1 MKVIKN
7 YSLIILL
14 VLSTSFVVSQT
25 NTGSPYSLN
34 ELGEINFLGNV
45 SNLSMGG
52 IDSAIDSIEFNINNP
67 SSLAKLKTTN
77 YLIGTFYKSTGI
89 SNVNSTDNI
98 NTANINYIAVGI
110 PTKRFGFGFGV
121 LPYSSVGFNLQ
132 STDEYNTANSIN
144 SRLFGAEGNINRAFV
159 SIGLPLLKY
168 LSLGASANY
177 NFGKFNYEK
186 FNLIEN
192 VNYGIFSNSSSEISG
207 FTYNFSSNLSIPL
220 KNDFT
225 LNLVYSF
232 YPDGDLDSFNIESLY
247 TSNTS
252 SITLESLGDFVDIDL
267 NSRGLENTKLP
278 VPKKSIYSLGLEK
291 KNSWFIGFQYE
302 SKLSSN
308 FENVFLDT
316 QNVSYRDSNS
326 LSIGG
331 YIIPD
336 SSSLT
341 SYWKRVKYR
350 FGIKNEKKSIIVNNL
365 PINHFSLNL
374 GLGLP
379 IAGLSKANLGLEIGK
394 VGDNN
399 SLVKENYFALR
410 LGLSL
415 NDVWFIKRKYN

>member
-7 YSLIILL
+7 YSLILL
-14 VLSTSFVVSQT
+14 FFLSTSFVVSQT

-110 PTKRFGFGFGV
+110 PTKIFGFGFGV

-132 STDEYNTANSIN
+132 STEEYNTANSIN

-168 LSLGASANY
+168 LSLGATANY

-192 VNYGIFSNSSSEISG
+192 VNYGIFSASSSEISG

-232 YPDGDLDSFNIESLY
+232 YPEGDLDSYNIESLY

-252 SITLESLGDFVDIDL
+252 SISLESLGDFVDIDL

-278 VPKKSIYSLGLEK
+278 VPKKSVYSLGLEK
-291 KNSWFIGFQYE
+291 KNSWFLGFQYE

-308 FENVFLDT
+308 FENVFLDIR
-316 QNVSYRDSNS
+316 NVSYRDSNS

-336 SSSLT
+336 SSSLI
-341 SYWKRVKYR
+341 SYWKRVKYSI
-350 FGIKNEKKSIIVNNL
+350 GIKNEKKSIIVNNL
-365 PINHFSLNL
+365 PVNQFSLNL

-379 IAGLSKANLGLEIGK
+379 IAGLSKANLGLEIGR
-394 VGDNN
+394 VGDND

>member
-1 MKVIKN
+1 MKLIKN
-7 YSLIILL
+7 YSLILSFII
-14 VLSTSFVVSQT
+14 STSFVFSQT

-45 SNLSMGG
+45 SSISMGG

-89 SNVNSTDNI
+89 SNSVSTDNI
-98 NTANINYIAVGI
+98 NTANINYIAIGV

-132 STDEYNTANSIN
+132 TTDDYNTENSIN

-159 SIGLPLLKY
+159 SIGVPLLKY
-168 LSLGASANY
+168 FSLGATANY

-192 VNYGIFSNSSSEISG
+192 VNYGIFSISSSEISG

-220 KNDFT
+220 KNDFS
-225 LNLVYSF
+225 LNLVYSL
-232 YPDGDLDSFNIESLY
+232 YPEGDLDSFNIESLY
-247 TSNTS
+247 TSSTS
-252 SITLESLGDFVDIDL
+252 SVSLESLGDFVDVDL

-291 KNSWFIGFQYE
+291 KNSWFIGLQYE

-308 FENVFLDT
+308 FKNDFLDT
-316 QNVSYRDSNS
+316 QNVSYRDANS
-326 LSIGG
+326 FSIGG
-331 YIIPD
+331 FIIPD
-336 SSSLT
+336 SSSLI

-365 PINHFSLNL
+365 PINQFSLNL

-379 IAGLSKANLGLEIGK
+379 VAGLSKANLGLEIGRI
-394 VGDNN
+394 GNDDN
-399 SLVKENYFALR
+399 LIKENYFSLR

-415 NDVWFIKRKYN
+415 NDVWFIKRKFN

>member
-89 SNVNSTDNI
+89 SNLNSTDNI

-132 STDEYNTANSIN
+132 TTEDYNTANSIN

-159 SIGLPLLKY
+159 SIGFPLLKY
-168 LSLGASANY
+168 ISLGASANY

-207 FTYNFSSNLSIPL
+207 FTYNFSSNLSIPIY
-220 KNDFT
+220 NDLT

-232 YPDGDLDSFNIESLY
+232 YPEGNLNSFNIESLY

-252 SITLESLGDFVDIDL
+252 SITLESLGDFVDVDL

-316 QNVSYRDSNS
+316 QSVSYRDANS

-336 SSSLT
+336 SSSLI

-365 PINHFSLNL
+365 PVNQFSLNL

-394 VGDNN
+394 VGDND

>member
-1 MKVIKN
+1 MKVNKN
-7 YSLIILL
+7 YSLVIFF
-14 VLSTSFVVSQT
+14 VLTTSFVVSQT

-89 SNVNSTDNI
+89 SNANSTDNI

-121 LPYSSVGFNLQ
+121 LPYSSVGSNLQ
-132 STDEYNTANSIN
+132 TTEDYNNANSIS

-159 SIGLPLLKY
+159 SIGLPILKY

-220 KNDFT
+220 NNDLT

-232 YPDGDLDSFNIESLY
+232 YPEGDLDSFNIESIY

-252 SITLESLGDFVDIDL
+252 SITIESLGDFVDVDL

-316 QNVSYRDSNS
+316 QNVSYRDANS
-326 LSIGG
+326 ISIGG

-336 SSSLT
+336 SSSLI

-365 PINHFSLNL
+365 PINQFSLNL

-394 VGDNN
+394 VGDSD

>member
-7 YSLIILL
+7 YFLILL
-14 VLSTSFVVSQT
+14 FVLSTSFVVSQT

-132 STDEYNTANSIN
+132 TTEEYNTANSIN
-144 SRLFGAEGNINRAFV
+144 SRLFGAEGNINKAFV
-159 SIGLPLLKY
+159 SIGFPLLKY

-232 YPDGDLDSFNIESLY
+232 YPDGDLDSYNIESLY

-252 SITLESLGDFVDIDL
+252 SITLESLGDFVDVDL
-267 NSRGLENTKLP
+267 NSRGIENTKLP
-278 VPKKSIYSLGLEK
+278 VPKKSIFSLGLEK
-291 KNSWFIGFQYE
+291 KNSWFLGFQYE

-336 SSSLT
+336 SSSLI
-341 SYWKRVKYR
+341 SYWKRVVYR
-350 FGIKNEKKSIIVNNL
+350 IGIKNEKKSIIVNNL
-365 PINHFSLNL
+365 PVNHFSLNL

-394 VGDNN
+394 VGDND

>member
-7 YSLIILL
+7 YSLVIFF
-14 VLSTSFVVSQT
+14 VLTTSFVVSQT

-77 YLIGTFYKSTGI
+77 YLIGTFYKYTGI

-132 STDEYNTANSIN
+132 TTEEYNTANSIN
-144 SRLFGAEGNINRAFV
+144 SRLFGAEGNINKAFV
-159 SIGLPLLKY
+159 SIGFPLLKY

-232 YPDGDLDSFNIESLY
+232 YPEGDLDSYNIESLY

-252 SITLESLGDFVDIDL
+252 SITLESLGDFVDVDL

-278 VPKKSIYSLGLEK
+278 VPKKSIFSLGLEK
-291 KNSWFIGFQYE
+291 KNSWFLGFQYE

-336 SSSLT
+336 SSSLI
-341 SYWKRVKYR
+341 SYWRRVVYR
-350 FGIKNEKKSIIVNNL
+350 IGIKNEKKSIIVNNL
-365 PINHFSLNL
+365 PVNHFSLNL

-394 VGDNN
+394 VGDND

>member
-7 YSLIILL
+7 YSLVIFF
-14 VLSTSFVVSQT
+14 VLTTSFVVSQT

-89 SNVNSTDNI
+89 SNVNTTDNI

-132 STDEYNTANSIN
+132 TTEEYNTANSIN
-144 SRLFGAEGNINRAFV
+144 SRLFGAEGNINKAFV
-159 SIGLPLLKY
+159 SIGFPLLKY

-232 YPDGDLDSFNIESLY
+232 YPEGDLDSYNIESLY

-252 SITLESLGDFVDIDL
+252 SITLESLGDFVDVDL

-278 VPKKSIYSLGLEK
+278 VPKKSIFSLGLEK
-291 KNSWFIGFQYE
+291 KNSWFLGFQYE

-316 QNVSYRDSNS
+316 QNVSYRDANL

-336 SSSLT
+336 SSSLI
-341 SYWKRVKYR
+341 SYWRRVVYR
-350 FGIKNEKKSIIVNNL
+350 IGIKNEKKSIIVNNL
-365 PINHFSLNL
+365 PVNHFSLNL

-394 VGDNN
+394 VGDND

>member
-7 YSLIILL
+7 YSQILL
-14 VLSTSFVVSQT
+14 FVLSTSFVVSQT

-144 SRLFGAEGNINRAFV
+144 ARLFGADGNINRAFV

-220 KNDFT
+220 KNDFK
-225 LNLVYSF
+225 LNLVYSY

-252 SITLESLGDFVDIDL
+252 SITLESLGDFVDVDL

-316 QNVSYRDSNS
+316 QNVSYRDANS
-326 LSIGG
+326 VSIGG
-331 YIIPD
+331 HIIPD

>member
-7 YSLIILL
+7 YSLI
-14 VLSTSFVVSQT
+14 LSFIISISSAFSQT
-25 NTGSPYSLN
+25 DTGSPYSLN

-52 IDSAIDSIEFNINNP
+52 VDAAIDSIEFNINNP

-89 SNVNSTDNI
+89 SNNVSTDNI
-98 NTANINYIAVGI
+98 NTANINYIAIGV

-132 STDEYNTANSIN
+132 TTEDYNTSNSIN

-159 SIGLPLLKY
+159 SIGIPFLKY
-168 LSLGASANY
+168 FSLGATANY

-192 VNYGIFSNSSSEISG
+192 VNYGIFSNSSSEITG

-225 LNLVYSF
+225 VNIVYSF
-232 YPDGDLDSFNIESLY
+232 FPEGELNSFNIKSLY

-252 SITLESLGDFVDIDL
+252 AITLESLGDFVDVDL
-267 NSRGLENTKLP
+267 NSRGLENTNLP

-302 SKLSSN
+302 TKLSSN
-308 FENVFLDT
+308 FENVFLDI
-316 QNVSYRDSNS
+316 QNVSYRDANS
-326 LSIGG
+326 FSVGG
-331 YIIPD
+331 YLIPD
-336 SSSLT
+336 SSSLI

-365 PINHFSLNL
+365 PVNQFSLNL

-379 IAGLSKANLGLEIGK
+379 IAGLSKANLGLELGR
-394 VGDNN
+394 VGNDENI
-399 SLVKENYFALR
+399 VKENYFALR

>member
-7 YSLIILL
+7 YSQILL
-14 VLSTSFVVSQT
+14 FVLSTSFVVSQT

-144 SRLFGAEGNINRAFV
+144 ARLFGADGNINRAFV

-220 KNDFT
+220 KNEFK
-225 LNLVYSF
+225 LNLVYSY

-252 SITLESLGDFVDIDL
+252 SITLESLGDFVDVDL

>member
-7 YSLIILL
+7 YFLILL
-14 VLSTSFVVSQT
+14 FVLSTSFVVSQT

-132 STDEYNTANSIN
+132 STEEYNTANSIT

-232 YPDGDLDSFNIESLY
+232 YPEGDLDSYNIESLY

-252 SITLESLGDFVDIDL
+252 SITLESLGDFVDVDL

-336 SSSLT
+336 SSSLI

-350 FGIKNEKKSIIVNNL
+350 IGIKNEKKSIIVNNL
-365 PINHFSLNL
+365 PVNHFSLNL

-394 VGDNN
+394 VGDND
-399 SLVKENYFALR
+399 SLVKENYLALR

>member
-7 YSLIILL
+7 YSLNLL
-14 VLSTSFVVSQT
+14 FVLSTSFVVSQT

-132 STDEYNTANSIN
+132 TTEEYNTANSIN
-144 SRLFGAEGNINRAFV
+144 SRLFGAEGNINKAFV
-159 SIGLPLLKY
+159 SIGFPLLKY

-232 YPDGDLDSFNIESLY
+232 YPEGDLDSYNIESLY

-252 SITLESLGDFVDIDL
+252 SITLESLGDFVDVDL

-278 VPKKSIYSLGLEK
+278 VPKKSIFSLGLEK
-291 KNSWFIGFQYE
+291 KNSWFLGFQYE

-308 FENVFLDT
+308 FENVFLDI

-336 SSSLT
+336 SSSLI
-341 SYWKRVKYR
+341 SYWKRVKYSI
-350 FGIKNEKKSIIVNNL
+350 GIKNEKKSIIVNNL
-365 PINHFSLNL
+365 PVNHFSLNL

-394 VGDNN
+394 VGDND
-399 SLVKENYFALR
+399 SLVKENYLALR

>member
-7 YSLIILL
+7 YFLILL
-14 VLSTSFVVSQT
+14 FVLSTSFVVSQT

-132 STDEYNTANSIN
+132 STEEYNTANSIT

-232 YPDGDLDSFNIESLY
+232 YPEGDLDSYNIESLY

-252 SITLESLGDFVDIDL
+252 SITLESLGDFVDVDL

-336 SSSLT
+336 SSSLI
-341 SYWKRVKYR
+341 SYWKRVKYSI
-350 FGIKNEKKSIIVNNL
+350 GIKNEKKSIIVNNL
-365 PINHFSLNL
+365 PVNHFSLNL

-394 VGDNN
+394 VGDND
-399 SLVKENYFALR
+399 SLVKENYLALR

>member
-7 YSLIILL
+7 YSLAIFF
-14 VLSTSFVVSQT
+14 VLTTSFVVSQT

-89 SNVNSTDNI
+89 SNANSTDNI

-132 STDEYNTANSIN
+132 TTEDYNTANSIS

-159 SIGLPLLKY
+159 SIGLPILKY

-220 KNDFT
+220 KNDLT

-232 YPDGDLDSFNIESLY
+232 YPEGDLDSFNIESIY

-252 SITLESLGDFVDIDL
+252 SISLESLGDFVDVDL
-267 NSRGLENTKLP
+267 NSRGIENTKLP

-316 QNVSYRDSNS
+316 QNVSYRDANS
-326 LSIGG
+326 ISIGG
-331 YIIPD
+331 FIIPD
-336 SSSLT
+336 SSSLV

-350 FGIKNEKKSIIVNNL
+350 FGVKNEKKSIVVNNL
-365 PINHFSLNL
+365 PINQFSLNL

-394 VGDNN
+394 VGDND

>member
-7 YSLIILL
+7 YSLVIFF
-14 VLSTSFVVSQT
+14 VLTTSFVVSQT

-34 ELGEINFLGNV
+34 ELGEINFLGNI

-89 SNVNSTDNI
+89 SNVNKTDNI

-132 STDEYNTANSIN
+132 TTEEYNTANSIN
-144 SRLFGAEGNINRAFV
+144 SRLFGAEGNINKAFV
-159 SIGLPLLKY
+159 SIGFPLLKY

-232 YPDGDLDSFNIESLY
+232 YPDGDLDSYNIESLY

-252 SITLESLGDFVDIDL
+252 SITLESLGDFVDVDL

-278 VPKKSIYSLGLEK
+278 VPKKSIFSLGLEK
-291 KNSWFIGFQYE
+291 KNSWFLGFQYE

-336 SSSLT
+336 SSSLI
-341 SYWKRVKYR
+341 SYWRRVVYR
-350 FGIKNEKKSIIVNNL
+350 IGIKNEKKSIIVNNL
-365 PINHFSLNL
+365 PVNHFSLNL

-394 VGDNN
+394 VGDND

>member
-7 YSLIILL
+7 YSLVIFF
-14 VLSTSFVVSQT
+14 VLTTSFVVSQT

-89 SNVNSTDNI
+89 SNANSTDNI

-132 STDEYNTANSIN
+132 TTEEYNTANSIN
-144 SRLFGAEGNINRAFV
+144 SRLFGAEGNINKAFV
-159 SIGLPLLKY
+159 SIGFPLLKY

-232 YPDGDLDSFNIESLY
+232 YPEGDLDSYNIESLY

-252 SITLESLGDFVDIDL
+252 SITLESLGDFVDVDL
-267 NSRGLENTKLP
+267 NSRGIENTKLP
-278 VPKKSIYSLGLEK
+278 VPKKSIFSLGLEK
-291 KNSWFIGFQYE
+291 KNSWFLGFQYE

-336 SSSLT
+336 SSSLI
-341 SYWKRVKYR
+341 SYWKRVVYR
-350 FGIKNEKKSIIVNNL
+350 IGIKNEKKSIIVNNL
-365 PINHFSLNL
+365 PVNHFSLNL

-394 VGDNN
+394 VGDND

>member
-7 YSLIILL
+7 YSQILL
-14 VLSTSFVVSQT
+14 FVLSTSFVVSQT

-89 SNVNSTDNI
+89 SNVNTTDNI

-132 STDEYNTANSIN
+132 TTEEYNTANSIN
-144 SRLFGAEGNINRAFV
+144 SRLFGAEGNINKAFV
-159 SIGLPLLKY
+159 SIGFPLLKY

-232 YPDGDLDSFNIESLY
+232 YPDGDLDSYNIESLY

-252 SITLESLGDFVDIDL
+252 SITLESLGDFVDVDL

-278 VPKKSIYSLGLEK
+278 VPKKSIFSLGLEK
-291 KNSWFIGFQYE
+291 KNSWFLGFQYE

-336 SSSLT
+336 SSSLI
-341 SYWKRVKYR
+341 SYWKRVVYR
-350 FGIKNEKKSIIVNNL
+350 IGIKNEKKSIIVNNL
-365 PINHFSLNL
+365 PVNHFSLNL

-394 VGDNN
+394 VGDND

>member
-1 MKVIKN
+1 MKLIKN
-7 YSLIILL
+7 YSLILSFII
-14 VLSTSFVVSQT
+14 STSFVYSQT

-45 SNLSMGG
+45 SSISMGG

-89 SNVNSTDNI
+89 SNSVSTDNI
-98 NTANINYIAVGI
+98 NTANINYIAIGI

-132 STDEYNTANSIN
+132 TTDDYNTENSIN

-159 SIGLPLLKY
+159 SIGVPLLKY
-168 LSLGASANY
+168 FSLGATANY

-192 VNYGIFSNSSSEISG
+192 VNYGIFSISSSEISG

-220 KNDFT
+220 KNDFS
-225 LNLVYSF
+225 LNLMYSL
-232 YPDGDLDSFNIESLY
+232 YPEGDLDSFNIESLY
-247 TSNTS
+247 TSSTS
-252 SITLESLGDFVDIDL
+252 SVSLESLGDFVDVDL

-291 KNSWFIGFQYE
+291 KNSWFIGLQYE

-308 FENVFLDT
+308 FKNYFLDT
-316 QNVSYRDSNS
+316 QNVSYRDANS
-326 LSIGG
+326 FSIGG
-331 YIIPD
+331 FIIPD
-336 SSSLT
+336 SSSLI

-365 PINHFSLNL
+365 PINQFSLNL

-379 IAGLSKANLGLEIGK
+379 VAGLSKANLGLEIGRI
-394 VGDNN
+394 GNDDN
-399 SLVKENYFALR
+399 LIKENYFSLR

-415 NDVWFIKRKYN
+415 NDVWFIKRKFN

>member
-7 YSLIILL
+7 YSQILFF

-144 SRLFGAEGNINRAFV
+144 ARLFGAEGNINRAFV

-220 KNDFT
+220 KNDFK
-225 LNLVYSF
+225 LNLVYSY

-252 SITLESLGDFVDIDL
+252 SITLESLGDFVDVDL

-316 QNVSYRDSNS
+316 QNVSYRDANS

-399 SLVKENYFALR
+399 SLIKENYFALR

>member
-7 YSLIILL
+7 YSLNLL
-14 VLSTSFVVSQT
+14 FVLSTSFVVSQT

-110 PTKRFGFGFGV
+110 PTKIFGFGFGV

-132 STDEYNTANSIN
+132 STEEYNTANSIN

-232 YPDGDLDSFNIESLY
+232 YPEGDLDSYNIESLY
-247 TSNTS
+247 TSNSS
-252 SITLESLGDFVDIDL
+252 SISLESLGDFVDIDL

-278 VPKKSIYSLGLEK
+278 VPKKSVYSLGLEK
-291 KNSWFIGFQYE
+291 KNSWFLGFQYE

-308 FENVFLDT
+308 FENVFLDI

-336 SSSLT
+336 SSSLI
-341 SYWKRVKYR
+341 SYWKRVKYSI
-350 FGIKNEKKSIIVNNL
+350 GIKNEKKSIIVNNL
-365 PINHFSLNL
+365 PVNHFSLNL

-394 VGDNN
+394 LGDND
-399 SLVKENYFALR
+399 SLVKENYLALR

>member
-7 YSLIILL
+7 YFLILL
-14 VLSTSFVVSQT
+14 FVLSTSFVVSQT

-110 PTKRFGFGFGV
+110 PTKIFGFGFGV

-132 STDEYNTANSIN
+132 STEEYNTANSIN

-232 YPDGDLDSFNIESLY
+232 YPEGNLDSYNIESLY
-247 TSNTS
+247 
-252 SITLESLGDFVDIDL
+252 
-267 NSRGLENTKLP
+267 
-278 VPKKSIYSLGLEK
+278 
-291 KNSWFIGFQYE
+291 
-302 SKLSSN
+302 
-308 FENVFLDT
+308 
-316 QNVSYRDSNS
+316 
-326 LSIGG
+326 
-331 YIIPD
+331 
-336 SSSLT
+336 
-341 SYWKRVKYR
+341 
-350 FGIKNEKKSIIVNNL
+350 
-365 PINHFSLNL
+365 
-374 GLGLP
+374 
-379 IAGLSKANLGLEIGK
+379 
-394 VGDNN
+394 
-399 SLVKENYFALR
+399 
-410 LGLSL
+410 
-415 NDVWFIKRKYN
+415 KYN

>member
-7 YSLIILL
+7 YSQILL
-14 VLSTSFVVSQT
+14 FVLSTSFVVSQT

-110 PTKRFGFGFGV
+110 PTKIFGFGFGV

-132 STDEYNTANSIN
+132 STEEYNTANSIN

-232 YPDGDLDSFNIESLY
+232 YPEGDLDSYNIESLY
-247 TSNTS
+247 TSNSS
-252 SITLESLGDFVDIDL
+252 SISLESLGDFVDIDL

-278 VPKKSIYSLGLEK
+278 VPKKSVYSLGLEK
-291 KNSWFIGFQYE
+291 KNSWFLGFQYE

-308 FENVFLDT
+308 FENVFLDI

-336 SSSLT
+336 SSSLI
-341 SYWKRVKYR
+341 SYWKRVKYSI
-350 FGIKNEKKSIIVNNL
+350 GIKNEKKSIIVNNL
-365 PINHFSLNL
+365 PVNHFSLNL

-379 IAGLSKANLGLEIGK
+379 IAGLSKANLGLELGK
-394 VGDNN
+394 VGDND
-399 SLVKENYFALR
+399 SLVKENYLALR

>member
-7 YSLIILL
+7 YSQILL
-14 VLSTSFVVSQT
+14 FILSTSFVVSQT

-144 SRLFGAEGNINRAFV
+144 SRLFGADGNINRAFV

-220 KNDFT
+220 KNDFK
-225 LNLVYSF
+225 LNLVYSY

-252 SITLESLGDFVDIDL
+252 SITLESLGDFVDVDL

-316 QNVSYRDSNS
+316 QNVSYRDANS

-415 NDVWFIKRKYN
+415 NQVF

>member
-14 VLSTSFVVSQT
+14 VLSTAFVVSQT

-89 SNVNSTDNI
+89 SNLNSTDNI

-132 STDEYNTANSIN
+132 TTEDYNTANSIN

-159 SIGLPLLKY
+159 SIGFPLLKY
-168 LSLGASANY
+168 ISLGASANY

-207 FTYNFSSNLSIPL
+207 FTYNFSSNLSIPIN
-220 KNDFT
+220 NDLT

-232 YPDGDLDSFNIESLY
+232 YPEGNLNSFNIESLY

-252 SITLESLGDFVDIDL
+252 SITLESLGDFVDVDL

-316 QNVSYRDSNS
+316 QSVSYRDANS

-336 SSSLT
+336 SSSLI

-365 PINHFSLNL
+365 PVNQFSLNL

-394 VGDNN
+394 VGDND

>member
-89 SNVNSTDNI
+89 SNLNSTDNI

-132 STDEYNTANSIN
+132 TTEDYNTANSIN

-159 SIGLPLLKY
+159 SIGFPLLKY
-168 LSLGASANY
+168 ISLGASANY

-207 FTYNFSSNLSIPL
+207 FTYNFSSNLSIPIN
-220 KNDFT
+220 NDLT

-232 YPDGDLDSFNIESLY
+232 YPEGNLNSFNIESLY

-252 SITLESLGDFVDIDL
+252 SITLESLGDFVDVDL

-316 QNVSYRDSNS
+316 QSVSYRDANS

-336 SSSLT
+336 SSSLI

-365 PINHFSLNL
+365 PVNQFSLNL

-394 VGDNN
+394 VGDND
-399 SLVKENYFALR
+399 SIVKENYFALR

>member
-7 YSLIILL
+7 YFLILL
-14 VLSTSFVVSQT
+14 FVLSTSFVVSQT

-132 STDEYNTANSIN
+132 STEEYNTANSIT

-159 SIGLPLLKY
+159 SIGLPILKY

-232 YPDGDLDSFNIESLY
+232 YPEGDLDSYNIESLY

-252 SITLESLGDFVDIDL
+252 SITLESLGDFVDVDL

-336 SSSLT
+336 SSSLI

-350 FGIKNEKKSIIVNNL
+350 IGIKNEKKSIIVNNL

-394 VGDNN
+394 VGDND

>member
-7 YSLIILL
+7 YSQILL
-14 VLSTSFVVSQT
+14 FVLSTSFVVSQT

-144 SRLFGAEGNINRAFV
+144 SRLFGADGNINRAFV

-220 KNDFT
+220 KNDFK
-225 LNLVYSF
+225 LNLVYSY

-252 SITLESLGDFVDIDL
+252 SITLESLGDFVDVDL

-308 FENVFLDT
+308 FENVFLDN
-316 QNVSYRDSNS
+316 QNVSYRDANS

-336 SSSLT
+336 NSSLI
-341 SYWKRVKYR
+341 SYWKRVKYS

-365 PINHFSLNL
+365 PVNHFSLNL

-394 VGDNN
+394 LGDNN

>member
-7 YSLIILL
+7 YFLILL
-14 VLSTSFVVSQT
+14 FVLSTSFVVSQT

-45 SNLSMGG
+45 SNLSIGG

-132 STDEYNTANSIN
+132 STEEYNTANSIT

-159 SIGLPLLKY
+159 SIGLPILKY

-232 YPDGDLDSFNIESLY
+232 YPEGDLDSYNIESLY

-252 SITLESLGDFVDIDL
+252 SITLESLGDFVDVDL

-316 QNVSYRDSNS
+316 RNVSYRDSNS

-336 SSSLT
+336 SSSLI
-341 SYWKRVKYR
+341 SYWKRIKYR

-365 PINHFSLNL
+365 PVNHFSLNL

-394 VGDNN
+394 VGDND